1 MTNYI
6 RTTAVAAGLIAAA
19 MGSAGL
25 ASAAPTGSVNAAT
38 TIQDLQANGY
48 RVILNKVG
56 AEPLSV
62 CHVTSIRPGQ
72 PVTETVPGGGG
83 DTLQKVVYTPVYV
96 DVAP

>member
-1 MTNYI
+1 MTNLI
-6 RTTAVAAGLIAAA
+6 RTTAVAVGR
-19 MGSAGL
+19 SRRRWNPAGL
-25 ASAAPTGSVNAAT
+25 ASAAPTGPVNAAT

-56 AEPLSV
+56 AEPLSA

-72 PVTETVPGGGG
+72 PVTETVPAGGG
-83 DTLQKVVYTPVYV
+83 DTMLKVVYTPVYV

>member
-1 MTNYI
+1 MTNII
-6 RTTAVAAGLIAAA
+6 RTTAVAVGLIAAA

-25 ASAAPTGSVNAAT
+25 ASAAPTGPVNAAT
-38 TIQDLQANGY
+38 TIQDLQAKGY

-56 AEPLSV
+56 AEPLSA

-72 PVTETVPGGGG
+72 PVTETVSAGGG
-83 DTLQKVVYTPVYV
+83 DTMLKVVYTPVYV